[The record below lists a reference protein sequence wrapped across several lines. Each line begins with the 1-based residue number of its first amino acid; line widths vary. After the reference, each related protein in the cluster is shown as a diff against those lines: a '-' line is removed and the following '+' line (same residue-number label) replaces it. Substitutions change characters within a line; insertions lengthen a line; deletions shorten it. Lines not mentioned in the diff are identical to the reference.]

1 VLDKEEEGTSSFSG
15 AALSAQGP
23 STVSRIMLSSSRKAP
38 RWNVRPPWRMVTG
51 AVKLLAQMSRRS
63 LGGSVM
69 WNQRTFHGGPIKFY
83 FSIANNKNQGL
94 FRRRDI
100 TF

>member
-1 VLDKEEEGTSSFSG
+1 VEC
-15 AALSAQGP
+15 
-23 STVSRIMLSSSRKAP
+23 
-38 RWNVRPPWRMVTG
+38 PPPLPHRNRR